1 MRRISAALA
10 FGLLGMALASGP
22 SSSAPSDFDI
32 RGVWAAGKSCQD
44 ADLFVEFDGSA
55 VLGGSKREKAR
66 IASYSA
72 ATAGAGRVTLSLSG
86 SGAHGDEQVSFLVQ
100 DRDEMRLDSAF
111 LSVRRDGSATELM
124 KLTRCT
130 ATI

>member
-1 MRRISAALA
+1 MRGFSAALA
-10 FGLLGMALASGP
+10 FGLLATALASGP
-22 SSSAPSDFDI
+22 SHSAPSDFDI

-44 ADLFVEFDGSA
+44 ADLFVEFDGRE
-55 VLGGSKREKAR
+55 VMGGSKGEKAR

-72 ATAGAGRVTLSLSG
+72 ATAAAGRVTVSLSG
-86 SGAHGDEQVSFLVQ
+86 SGVQGDEQVSFLVE
-100 DRDEMRLDSAF
+100 DSNEMRLDSAF
-111 LSVRRDGSATELM
+111 LSVRRDGSAAELM